1 MLVASWLLR
10 IFGQQSAEFVVLLEG
25 STASTS
31 QTTQARQSWVLLS
44 FLFGLYLKWV
54 RGSIWR
60 KYEKSSWCYLKEV
73 WSEFVVLF
81 EGCMKWVRG
90 AIWRKCRFHHWNYTG
105 ATIVSLF
112 CFGALFQFYFNISLF
127 YLKEVPLP
135 PFILHRKYPHPPG
148 GSSFSPPMGG
158 SSIWPN
164 KEPEGRRTPSMHLV
178 QILWW
183 RSSSSGPLWGNLP
196 NMRPPRGG
204 LFSAIKLHRH
214 HNRESVCLFFCLHFF
229 HFFSFFFPLLEG
241 STESTNWP
249 TLVQQSWAYSQNK
262 ILWICV
268 LHTD

>member
-1 MLVASWLLR
+1 VLSSWFYLKAALLLR
-10 IFGQQSAEFVVLLEG
+10 VKLHRRDNRESFCLFFLGFTWSEWVVLFEG
-25 STASTS
+25 SM
-31 QTTQARQSWVLLS
+31 
-44 FLFGLYLKWV
+44 KWV
-54 RGSIWR
+54 RGAIWR
-60 KYEKSSWCYLKEV
+60 KYEVSSWCYLKEV

-90 AIWRKCRFHHWNYTG
+90 AIWRKCRFHHSNYTG